1 MALTALDI
9 YKHLP
14 KTNCKECGSPTCLA
28 FAMQLAAKKSAL
40 SDCPYVTDEATA
52 TLDSA
57 SAPPIRLVT
66 IGDGSRKIEIG
77 NETVLFRHDES
88 FYHPPAV
95 VIQLSDE
102 LDEAGLAACADKIDK
117 CEFERV
123 GTKLT
128 VDGIA
133 VTNDSGNA
141 EKFAAAVRTV
151 SGKSELPLLLVSASE
166 EAQRAALAV
175 VSGKKPLICSAT
187 VENHE
192 AFGAMAKEF
201 LCPLAVEGDDLE
213 VIADLTHKLAAM
225 SVEDLVLNLKNEAL
239 GNTVQEQTQARRYAL
254 KKNFRPLG
262 YPTMVFTSTD
272 DPYQEVAEAASL
284 ISKYSGIVVVKGFEP
299 WQIMPALTVRQNI
312 YTDPRKPI
320 QVEAKLY
327 EVGNVDANSPVMLT
341 TNFSLTYYTVEGEV
355 EASRVPAYIIV
366 IDTEGTSVLTAWASD
381 KLTVDDVVEVLKNSG
396 IADKV
401 AHKKIIIPGYVAV
414 MSAKLE
420 DESGWEVMVGPREA
434 SGIPKYLKTAWSA

>member
-1 MALTALDI
+1 MALTALEI

-14 KTNCKECGSPTCLA
+14 RTNCKECGSPTCLA
-28 FAMQLAAKKSAL
+28 FAMQLAAKKNAL
-40 SDCPYVTDEATA
+40 SDCPYVTDEATSA
-52 TLDSA
+52 LDSA

-66 IGDGSRKIEIG
+66 IGDGGRKIEIG

-88 FYHPPAV
+88 FYHPTAV
-95 VIQLSDE
+95 VVQVSDKF
-102 LDEAGLAACADKIDK
+102 DEDTLASCAEKIDK

-133 VTNDSGNA
+133 VMNDSGSA
-141 EKFAAAVRTV
+141 EKFAAAVKTV
-151 SGKSELPLLLVSASE
+151 SNKSELPLLLVSASE
-166 EAQRAALAV
+166 EAQRAALV
-175 VSGKKPLICSAT
+175 IVSGKKPLICSAT
-187 VENHE
+187 LENHE

-201 LCPLAVEGDDLE
+201 SCPLAVEGDNLE
-213 VIADLTHKLAAM
+213 VMADLTHKLAAM
-225 SVEDLVLNLKNEAL
+225 SVEDLVLDLKNEGL
-239 GNTVQEQTQARRYAL
+239 GSTVQAQTQVRRYAL

-262 YPTMVFTSTD
+262 YPTMAFTSTD
-272 DPYQEVAEAASL
+272 DPYQEVAEVASL
-284 ISKYSGIVVVKGFEP
+284 IAKYSGIVVVKGFEP

-320 QVEAKLY
+320 QVEAKIY
-327 EVGNVDANSPVMLT
+327 EVGNVDDKSPVMLT